1 MRVPIQL
8 QHKRLVC
15 KTAEKHFDS
24 AEVVIF
30 HLSAFHYL
38 GQPMKILKGRQWEG
52 GPVKIREVLVWRVLI
67 ASHFLANWVKM
78 LCRWRKVMRTK
89 INK

>member
-1 MRVPIQL
+1 MPIQL

-38 GQPMKILKGRQWEG
+38 GQPMKILKGRQWGGAVKKQRGAGVEG
-52 GPVKIREVLVWRVLI
+52 VDRLPFSCQLGENAVPVEKGNED
-67 ASHFLANWVKM
+67 K
-78 LCRWRKVMRTK
+78 
-89 INK
+89 NK